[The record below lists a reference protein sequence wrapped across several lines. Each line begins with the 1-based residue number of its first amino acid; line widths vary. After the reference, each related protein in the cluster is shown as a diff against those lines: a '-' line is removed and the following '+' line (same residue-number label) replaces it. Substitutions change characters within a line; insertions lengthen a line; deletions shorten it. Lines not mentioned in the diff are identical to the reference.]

1 MNRNEGILFFNH
13 PIAGSRNSHLGFFV
27 ALRLLGSAIIC
38 IIFLSALIIKASPLL
53 CPLICGRETL
63 PDSPPSSPA
72 AILPASCHSH
82 NDYWR
87 ERPLFSALEAGCVGV
102 EADVWPYKDELFV
115 AHGLDTIV
123 PNRTL
128 KSMYLNPLLQ
138 QLDGTGR
145 SPSSLPATTPRG
157 LYKSRPTQTLVLLV
171 DFKSHPEKT
180 WSLLMRELEPLRRSM
195 LLTSYVSNQ
204 KIIRPITV
212 VVTGDI
218 PAYLLNQDESAESRD
233 VFLDAPLSNVQSG
246 LYDAANS
253 HWASMSLAKL
263 VGSVS
268 SSGFSSLQLA
278 KIRSQV
284 RSAHDHGLQVRFWKL
299 PTWPIGLR
307 NKIWASL
314 REEGVDILNTD
325 DLQNAANALR
335 EDATSQ

>member
-1 MNRNEGILFFNH
+1 MNRDEGIVICKH
-13 PIAGSRNSHLGFFV
+13 PNSGSRNSYLGLFV
-27 ALRLLGSAIIC
+27 ALRLLTSAILC
-38 IIFLSALIIKASPLL
+38 IIFLVALIINSSPLL
-53 CPLICGRETL
+53 CPLLCGR
-63 PDSPPSSPA
+63 DIIHNSPPSSSA
-72 AILPASCHSH
+72 AILPVSCHSH

-102 EADVWPYKDELFV
+102 EADVWAYKDELFV
-115 AHGLDTIV
+115 THGLDTMV

-128 KSMYLNPLLQ
+128 KSMYLKPLLQ
-138 QLDGTGR
+138 QLEGTGT
-145 SPSSLPATTPRG
+145 SMSTLPTTTPRG
-157 LYKSRPTQTLVLLV
+157 LYKSRPTQTMVLLV

-195 LLTSYVSNQ
+195 LLTSYVRNQ

-212 VVTGDI
+212 VVTGDL
-218 PAYLLNQDESAESRD
+218 PAHLLNQDESAESRD

-253 HWASMSLAKL
+253 HWASMSLTKL
-263 VGSVS
+263 VGRVS
-268 SSGFSSLQLA
+268 SSGLNSLQLD

-284 RSAHDHGLQVRFWKL
+284 RSAHDHGLQVRFWNL

-314 REEGVDILNTD
+314 REAGVDILNTD
-325 DLQNAANALR
+325 DPKNAANALR
-335 EDATSQ
+335 EDVAS

>member
-1 MNRNEGILFFNH
+1 MHRNEGITIYDH
-13 PIAGSRNSHLGFFV
+13 PNSRSPNSHLGVFV
-27 ALRLLGSAIIC
+27 ALRLLASAIIC
-38 IIFLSALIIKASPLL
+38 IIFLTALAIKASPLL
-53 CPLICGRETL
+53 CPELCGREIL
-63 PDSPPSSPA
+63 HNSPRSSPA
-72 AILPASCHSH
+72 VILPVSCHSH

-102 EADVWPYKDELFV
+102 EADVWAYKDELFV

-128 KSMYLNPLLQ
+128 KSMYLNPLVQ
-138 QLDGTGR
+138 QLEGTGT
-145 SPSSLPATTPRG
+145 SLSALPATTPRG

-218 PAYLLNQDESAESRD
+218 PAHLLNQDESAESRD
-233 VFLDAPLSNVQSG
+233 VFLDAPLSNVHSG

-253 HWASMSLAKL
+253 HWASMSLTKL
-263 VGSVS
+263 VGRVS
-268 SSGFSSLQLA
+268 SSGLSSLQLA

-284 RSAHDHGLQVRFWKL
+284 QSAHDHGLKVRFWKL

-335 EDATSQ
+335 EDAAS

>member
-1 MNRNEGILFFNH
+1 MNRNKGLLIYND
-13 PIAGSRNSHLGFFV
+13 PNSRSRDSHLGFFI

-38 IIFLSALIIKASPLL
+38 VFFLSALIINTSPLL
-53 CPLICGRETL
+53 CPLLCGKEIL
-63 PDSPPSSPA
+63 HNSPPSSPA
-72 AILPASCHSH
+72 AMLPVSCHSH

-102 EADVWPYKDELFV
+102 EADVWAYNDELFV
-115 AHGLDTIV
+115 SHGLGTMV

-128 KSMYLNPLLQ
+128 KSMYLNPLIQ
-138 QLDGTGR
+138 QLEGTVT
-145 SPSSLPATTPRG
+145 SLPALPATAPGG

-171 DFKSHPEKT
+171 DFKSHPERT
-180 WSLLMRELEPLRRSM
+180 WSLLMRELEPLRRSAF
-195 LLTSYVSNQ
+195 LTTYVGNQ

-218 PAYLLNQDESAESRD
+218 PEHVLDQDDSAAPRD

-246 LYDAANS
+246 LYDAANC

-263 VGSVS
+263 VGRVS
-268 SSGFSSLQLA
+268 SSGLNSLQLD
-278 KIRSQV
+278 KIRSRV

-314 REEGVDILNTD
+314 QKEGVDILNTD
-325 DLQNAANALR
+325 DLQNAANVLR
-335 EDATSQ
+335 EDAAP